1 MVVVAAIESTI
12 QITVTLG
19 AVISPAV
26 AVISPAVAV
35 ISQAVAVI
43 SPAVAVISQ
52 AVAVI
57 SPAVAVISP
66 VLEEEVGNRRCLK
79 LNAFRY
85 FYFIQKVFY
94 LFLFLVLNLA

>member
-1 MVVVAAIESTI
+1 VVVAAIESTI

-35 ISQAVAVI
+35 IS
-43 SPAVAVISQ
+43 PAVAVISQ
-52 AVAVI
+52 
-57 SPAVAVISP
+57 AVAVISP

-85 FYFIQKVFY
+85 FYFIQKVFS
-94 LFLFLVLNLA
+94 LIFVFRFKSRITQNNESSRHKESF

>member
-1 MVVVAAIESTI
+1 MAAIESTI

-26 AVISPAVAV
+26 AVIS
-35 ISQAVAVI
+35 Q
-43 SPAVAVISQ
+43 
-52 AVAVI
+52 
-57 SPAVAVISP
+57 AVAVISP

-85 FYFIQKVFY
+85 FYFIQKVFS
-94 LFLFLVLNLA
+94 LIFVFRFKSRITQNNESSRHKESF

>member
-1 MVVVAAIESTI
+1 MVAAIESTI

-26 AVISPAVAV
+26 AVIS
-35 ISQAVAVI
+35 Q
-43 SPAVAVISQ
+43 
-52 AVAVI
+52 
-57 SPAVAVISP
+57 AVAVISP

-94 LFLFLVLNLA
+94 LIFVFRFKYRITQNNESSRHKESF